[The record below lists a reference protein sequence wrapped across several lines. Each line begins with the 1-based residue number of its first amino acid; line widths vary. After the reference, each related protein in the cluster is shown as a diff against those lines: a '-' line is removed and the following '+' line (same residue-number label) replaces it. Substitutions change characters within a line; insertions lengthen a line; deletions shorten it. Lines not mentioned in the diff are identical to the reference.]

1 MPEEKQSIHL
11 RPMIE
16 RDLPAAFGLSQQAR
30 WPHRLED
37 WQQAWGL
44 GAGVVAVA
52 NGETVGT
59 ALRWL
64 WGENRATLGLVIVDE
79 RHRGQGIAREM
90 VQSLMAPLTDHQLHL
105 VATEQGK
112 PLYRQLGFIEQGR
125 LAQHQCR
132 ELPARDAVPLP
143 EDVTLRPASPQDL
156 PTLAELDFAACG
168 MRRQPL
174 LETLL
179 SSAGQALVLERQG
192 IAVGFAVCRRF
203 GHGNMIGPVIA
214 PDIASAVG
222 LIDALCRPCTG
233 QFVRIDTPQ
242 ANSLGPWLVG
252 RGLPSVDTPAIMV
265 RGAPHRPDPA
275 SVQTFAL
282 VSQALS

>member
-44 GAGVVAVA
+44 GAGVVAVV

-64 WGENRATLGLVIVDE
+64 WGANRATLGLVIVDE

-90 VQSLMAPLTDHQLHL
+90 VQSLMAPLADHQLHL

-192 IAVGFAVCRRF
+192 IAVGFAVRRRF

-214 PDIASAVG
+214 PDTASAVG

-242 ANSLGPWLVG
+242 ANSLGPWLVE

-275 SVQTFAL
+275 SVQAFAL

>member
-37 WQQAWGL
+37 WQQAWAL

-79 RHRGQGIAREM
+79 RYRGQGIARAM
-90 VQSLMAPLTDHQLHL
+90 VQTLVAPLADYQLHL

-125 LAQHQCR
+125 LEQHQCR
-132 ELPARDAVPLP
+132 ELPAREAEPSP
-143 EDVTLRPASPQDL
+143 EGVTLRPASPRDL
-156 PTLAELDFAACG
+156 STLAELDFAACG

-179 SSAGQALVLERQG
+179 SSAGQALVLERRG
-192 IAVGFAVCRRF
+192 IVVGFAMRRRF
-203 GHGNMIGPVIA
+203 GHGNMIGPVVA
-214 PDIASAVG
+214 PELASAVA

-233 QFVRIDTPQ
+233 QFVRVDTPQ
-242 ANSLGPWLVG
+242 ANSLGPWLVA
-252 RGLPSVDTPAIMV
+252 RGLPRVDTPAIMV
-265 RGAPHRPDPA
+265 RGTPHRPDPGA
-275 SVQTFAL
+275 VQTFAL

>member
-1 MPEEKQSIHL
+1 
-11 RPMIE
+11 MIE

-44 GAGVVAVA
+44 GAGMVAEI

-64 WGENRATLGLVIVDE
+64 WGESRATLGLVIVDE
-79 RHRGQGIAREM
+79 RHRGQGIARAM
-90 VQSLMAPLTDHQLHL
+90 MQTLIAPLADHQLHL

-112 PLYRQLGFIEQGR
+112 PLYQQLGFIEQGR
-125 LAQHQCR
+125 LVQHQCR
-132 ELPARDAVPLP
+132 ELPARGAEPLP
-143 EDVTLRPASPQDL
+143 EGVILRPASPQDL
-156 PTLAELDFAACG
+156 STLAELDFAACG

-174 LETLL
+174 LDTLL

-192 IAVGFAVCRRF
+192 IVVGFAVRRRF
-203 GHGNMIGPVIA
+203 GHGNMIGPVVA
-214 PDIASAVG
+214 PDLASAVG

-242 ANSLGPWLVG
+242 ASDLSPWLIE
-252 RGLPSVDTPAIMV
+252 RGLPGIDTPAIMV
-265 RGAPHRPDPA
+265 RGVPHRPDPA
-275 SVQTFAL
+275 GVQTFAL